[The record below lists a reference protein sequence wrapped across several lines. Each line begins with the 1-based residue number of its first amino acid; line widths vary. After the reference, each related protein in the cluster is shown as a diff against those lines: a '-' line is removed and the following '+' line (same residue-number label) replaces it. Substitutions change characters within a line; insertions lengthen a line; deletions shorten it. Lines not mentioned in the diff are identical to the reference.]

1 MAVSDGRIRLL
12 NSIMK
17 YFKKISVAK
26 MVWVHRLMLWTTLV
40 GLFAST
46 YLAITY
52 LTGAPIVCGIVSGC
66 EIVRASAWATTFG
79 IPRPILGLVFY
90 GAILV
95 SLIIRTYKPRHKPD
109 FWKSVTLLATFF
121 GFIES
126 GFLTLVQTFEIRAY
140 CVWCLLSALCA
151 TILFILSFFEG
162 EDHLPENLVLRE
174 LKVVFISL
182 ATAFVVG
189 GLALWLML
197 TSHVGGA
204 LPSFLPGGSTAPT
217 QNDIL
222 PADLP
227 YEGPATSTVTIV
239 EYLDL
244 QCPGCKAFYPIMK
257 QIRRDY
263 AGRIKFAARVFILP
277 EIHANSKGAGIAAEC
292 ARRQGKYYDFIDAA
306 LLNQENLTR
315 SDLIGYAESL
325 HLDKQ
330 QFDACLDDPTAADR
344 VVNDRKAGEALGV
357 SGTPTIFFNDE
368 VLGGIPTYA
377 QFKKLI
383 DDELNK

>member
-1 MAVSDGRIRLL
+1 
-12 NSIMK
+12 MK

-66 EIVRASAWATTFG
+66 ELVRASSWATSFG

-90 GAILV
+90 GAILAALLV
-95 SLIIRTYKPRHKPD
+95 RTYRPRYKVEL
-109 FWKSVTLLATFF
+109 WKSVTLLATFF

-126 GFLTLVQTFEIRAY
+126 GFLTLVQTFEIRAF
-140 CVWCLLSALCA
+140 CLWCLLSALCA
-151 TILFILSFFEG
+151 TVLFALSFFEG
-162 EDHLPENLVLRE
+162 DDHLPSNLILRE
-174 LKVVFISL
+174 LKVFFLSIASAVI
-182 ATAFVVG
+182 VG
-189 GLALWLML
+189 GLGMWLL
-197 TSHVGGA
+197 LANHVGGG
-204 LPSFLPGGSTAPT
+204 LPSLVPGGSSGSLM
-217 QNDIL
+217 DEIL

-257 QIRRDY
+257 QIRQDY
-263 AGRIKFAARVFILP
+263 AGRIKFAERIFILP
-277 EIHANSKGAGIAAEC
+277 ELHAQSKGAGIAVEC
-292 ARRQGKYYDFIDAA
+292 ARRQGKYFEFIDAA

-315 SDLIGYAESL
+315 DDLVRYAKSL
-325 HLDKQ
+325 HLDEQ
-330 QFDACLDDPTAADR
+330 QFDACLDDPTAAER
-344 VVNDRKAGEALGV
+344 VVNDRKSGEALGV
-357 SGTPTIFFNDE
+357 NSTPTIFFNDQ